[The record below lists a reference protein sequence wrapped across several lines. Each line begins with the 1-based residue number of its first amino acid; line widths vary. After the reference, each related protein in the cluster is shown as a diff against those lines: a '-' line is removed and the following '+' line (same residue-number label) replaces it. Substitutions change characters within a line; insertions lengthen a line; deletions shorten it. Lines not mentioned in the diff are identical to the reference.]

1 MEIMKK
7 GSKEGRKWLVADL
20 KNDKELLKKLDNIYI
35 KLYEARKVIID
46 GFLIFTRTQKKKEKR
61 GKKMDIIKK
70 GSKDSITS
78 LELVEQINF
87 FRKQDKNRA
96 ELKHKTLLEII
107 RDEFSEEIGQQK
119 ILPSSYKNSQNKEY
133 PMFILTFNQA
143 KQVLVRENK
152 VVRKAV
158 IKYIEE
164 LEKRVQYR
172 LPQNYSEA
180 LRELLS
186 QVETNERLESKIE
199 EDRPKVVFAEALEV
213 SKNSILVGE
222 LAKILKQNGVDIG
235 QNRLFEYLRK
245 RGYLCNRK
253 GEMFNAPTQKSMD
266 LKLMEIKKTPFV
278 NADGSVRT
286 TRTTKITGKGQSYFI
301 NKFKSEL
308 AGVR

>member
-119 ILPSSYKNSQNKEY
+119 ILPSSYKNSQNKEQ

-164 LEKRVQYR
+164 LEKKVQYR

>member
-7 GSKEGRKWLVADL
+7 RSKEGRKWLVADL

-119 ILPSSYKNSQNKEY
+119 ILPSSYKNSQNKEQ

>member
-119 ILPSSYKNSQNKEY
+119 ILPSSYKNSQNKEQ

>member
-1 MEIMKK
+1 
-7 GSKEGRKWLVADL
+7 
-20 KNDKELLKKLDNIYI
+20 
-35 KLYEARKVIID
+35 
-46 GFLIFTRTQKKKEKR
+46 
-61 GKKMDIIKK
+61 MDIIKK
-70 GSKDSITS
+70 GSKDNITS

-87 FRKQDKNRA
+87 FRSKENNRA

-107 RDEFSEEIGQQK
+107 RDEFSEEINEQK
-119 ILPSSYKNSQNKEY
+119 ILPVKYKDKKGEER

-164 LEKRVQYR
+164 LEKRTQYR

>member
-1 MEIMKK
+1 MKK

-119 ILPSSYKNSQNKEY
+119 ILPSSYKNSQNKEQ

-164 LEKRVQYR
+164 LEKKVQYR

>member
-1 MEIMKK
+1 ME
-7 GSKEGRKWLVADL
+7 
-20 KNDKELLKKLDNIYI
+20 
-35 KLYEARKVIID
+35 
-46 GFLIFTRTQKKKEKR
+46 
-61 GKKMDIIKK
+61 IIKK
-70 GSKDSITS
+70 DSKDSITS

-96 ELKHKTLLEII
+96 ELKHKDLLKII
-107 RDEFSEEIGQQK
+107 RDEFEQEINEGK
-119 ILPSSYKNSQNKEY
+119 ISPVEYKDKKGEHR